1 MCLKTGTSQ
10 WGRSPPNSPSQ
21 TNNTP
26 VESPTKKTPATRSPP
41 SPTQSTQPSHSI
53 ANTQPSRRLLAA
65 PTTPPNLKRLTSNS
79 SQNTLF
85 RRKKGSRVRNTLAR
99 NSSKRKILIECTV
112 TIKTQ
117 RRVLFLGR
125 IRGRS
130 RGLLGG
136 SMGRISRVS
145 RGR

>member
-1 MCLKTGTSQ
+1 
-10 WGRSPPNSPSQ
+10 
-21 TNNTP
+21 
-26 VESPTKKTPATRSPP
+26 
-41 SPTQSTQPSHSI
+41 
-53 ANTQPSRRLLAA
+53 
-65 PTTPPNLKRLTSNS
+65 
-79 SQNTLF
+79 
-85 RRKKGSRVRNTLAR
+85 LAR